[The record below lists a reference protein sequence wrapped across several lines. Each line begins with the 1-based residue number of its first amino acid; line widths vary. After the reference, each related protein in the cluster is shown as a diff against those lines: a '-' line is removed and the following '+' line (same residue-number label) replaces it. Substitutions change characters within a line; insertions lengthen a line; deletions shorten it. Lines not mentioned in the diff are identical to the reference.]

1 MSRIKKYIIVSLIVA
16 LFGEI
21 YFYPLEI
28 QLKFSAGVIIIN
40 ICILIMDDMSEL
52 VLAILCGMGVFII
65 RNIFGIL
72 LLDQGIVETIV
83 FNFPSLIYYLI
94 YGILLKVTKVRK
106 HKNRIINTILILA
119 LMDSLSNII
128 EAMMRNNIN
137 LHIVRLIIVVGFI
150 RGFFAYFA
158 YLTYNKQKLFIL
170 SSEHQK
176 RYTELNLLISNI
188 HAEMFYLKKS
198 MKDIEK
204 VMTKSYSLY
213 EAYKDNQHLREKTL
227 DIARE
232 VHEIKKDHYRVLKG
246 FEVIIYN
253 FENEDAM
260 TLSNIFTIIKDNT
273 SRYINESNKE
283 IRISFDFQ
291 KDFTIKSY
299 YSIFVMLNNL
309 IINSID
315 DCKSKDC
322 IKISER
328 EDDDNIYF
336 EVTDTG
342 NGIEEDVLP
351 YIFNPGFTTK
361 YDEITGKSSTGIG
374 LSHVKNII
382 EDLGGDIEV
391 NSKQGLGS
399 TFKLKIP
406 SNSLRGG

>member
-246 FEVIIYN
+246 FEAIIYN